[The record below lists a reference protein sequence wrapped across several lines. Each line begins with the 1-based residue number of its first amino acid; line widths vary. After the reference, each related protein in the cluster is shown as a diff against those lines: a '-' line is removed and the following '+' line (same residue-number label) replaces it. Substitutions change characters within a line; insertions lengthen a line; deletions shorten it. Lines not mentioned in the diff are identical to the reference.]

1 MQNMFRIIVG
11 AVLILV
17 LISCNHGMSSSGGD
31 SGTRNTKRDRSQRTV
46 IDRSEYVDFTG
57 RQYNAQKVHR
67 EEMIYALNGNT
78 YKNGNSS
85 IVIKAREG
93 TITVLSD
100 KGSFNGKQD
109 CQIYGEFGFDIQAA
123 SDDCLYIRK
132 DQSKPG
138 YVMING
144 DMYRNDAMPDLAV
157 CLPLYGYSR
166 NRIEVSSVMDGYIV
180 MPSGT
185 YWRQ

>member
-1 MQNMFRIIVG
+1 
-11 AVLILV
+11 
-17 LISCNHGMSSSGGD
+17 MSSSGSDG
-31 SGTRNTKRDRSQRTV
+31 SGKNSKRDRSQRTV
-46 IDRSEYVDFTG
+46 IDSAEYIDFTG
-57 RQYNAQKVHR
+57 RKHNAKAVRR
-67 EEMIYALNGNT
+67 EDMIYALNGNV
-78 YKNGNSS
+78 YKNANSS

-93 TITVLSD
+93 TIAVMSD
-100 KGSFNGKQD
+100 KGNFNGKAN

-132 DQSKPG
+132 DQNKPG
-138 YVMING
+138 YVMIDG
-144 DMYRNDAMPDLAV
+144 VMYRNDAIPDLAV